1 MSLSPSQRRTLETEV
16 QTDPLGR
23 GYSGMTDA
31 QVVTDLNTVYRTRNK
46 SFLSGDEVFAA
57 TEPTEFNAL
66 DDGSSTLAD
75 IKNQWLSFCGRDTID
90 AFVTANE
97 QFVID
102 IFGGGSTTVSNLQ
115 DLRTEDIS
123 RAQELGLHSNITPHQ
138 VNQAR

>member
-1 MSLSPSQRRTLETEV
+1 MSLTPSQRRTLETEV

-31 QVVTDLNTVYRTRNK
+31 QVVTDLNTVYRTRNTPN
-46 SFLSGDEVFAA
+46 LSGDEVFAA

-66 DDGSSTLAD
+66 DDGSGTLAD
-75 IKNQWLSFCGRDTID
+75 VKNQWISFCARDNID

-102 IFGGGSTTVSNLQ
+102 IFGGGSTTVSK
-115 DLRTEDIS
+115 
-123 RAQELGLHSNITPHQ
+123 ELGLHNNITPHQ
-138 VNQAR
+138 VNNAR